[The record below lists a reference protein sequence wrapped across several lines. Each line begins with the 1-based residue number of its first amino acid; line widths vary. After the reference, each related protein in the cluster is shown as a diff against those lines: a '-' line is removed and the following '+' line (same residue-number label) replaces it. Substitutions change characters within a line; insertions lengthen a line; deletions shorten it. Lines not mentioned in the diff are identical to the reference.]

1 MEPVPRNR
9 DIKKP
14 LATTPETGNQPLTGP
29 AFNPYFALVTGVLAV
44 STGAIFVR
52 LTTDAPALVIAAYR
66 VGLASAIIV
75 PLAWFKV
82 RVELFSLTRHELAL
96 AGLAGLF
103 LALHFG
109 TWISSLSYTSVAN
122 SVVLVNTNPLWVGLL
137 TPLVTGERIKPAVA
151 LGILISVAGGIV
163 IGIGDF
169 ATGGE
174 ALLGDLLALAGSV
187 CAALYLLLGRS
198 LRRKLSLLAYIC
210 VCYTSAAMLLW
221 LLVLSLRLPVTG
233 FSDSTYACFWAM
245 ALITQLIGHSSY
257 NWALKWFSTSLIA
270 VSLLGEPVG
279 STVMAY
285 FLFDEGLTTAKLI
298 GGGLILSAIVISV
311 VGER

>member
-9 DIKKP
+9 NIKKP

>member
-1 MEPVPRNR
+1 
-9 DIKKP
+9 
-14 LATTPETGNQPLTGP
+14 
-29 AFNPYFALVTGVLAV
+29 
-44 STGAIFVR
+44 
-52 LTTDAPALVIAAYR
+52 VIAAYR